1 LLERRA
7 HPLATLAR
15 SLPRDCGNR
24 SNSYV
29 VNRGQREEPPLR
41 IPDRQRFLHSLGC
54 CWRMQLQ
61 SYAQIGQSLFENQEL
76 RDPGRS
82 ALTFN
87 SLRYVARH
95 GDRAKHLA
103 FGLVFDD
110 REGHLDV

>member
-1 LLERRA
+1 LSVERIRRRRW
-7 HPLATLAR
+7 PAR
-15 SLPRDCGNR
+15 SRAIVAIDPIHTLSIVDSEKSR
-24 SNSYV
+24 
-29 VNRGQREEPPLR
+29 
-41 IPDRQRFLHSLGC
+41 RFASPIANAFCTSLGC